1 MGNRQKY
8 ETFNGKACGKNKLKT
23 KLIRLIFKRFMIKK

>member
-23 KLIRLIFKRFMIKK
+23 ELIRLMFKWAMI